1 MNPLAVTRILTSCTF
16 KVQRNLLRFAWNGHW
31 AIRAFERR
39 RKRAGGTVAPF
50 SETGPTGNLGCS
62 AGNEAF
68 FPAFLMLSV
77 TNRCHLRCK
86 GCWVEQTREPQQL
99 SLAQMNGIVTTA
111 QKYNSRFFGILGG
124 EPLLHPD
131 IFQLFADHRKAYFQL
146 FTNGLALTGEVASQL
161 AKTGN
166 VTPLISIEGLENET
180 RIRRGGDNVFA
191 RSLAGLEASVKAGLF
206 TGVAASINKRNFEEL
221 VSARYLDFLVNK
233 GVHYIWYYIYRPC
246 GSEPDFDSALE
257 EEQILAL
264 RRFLVEQRRRAR
276 IMIID
281 AYWDAKGN
289 AVCPGAMG
297 LSHHIAPSGAL
308 EFCPIVQFTG
318 ESLNDD
324 ASNLEE
330 ILQQNPLLKE
340 LRAFTSGIG
349 RRVVDR
355 TAALPPGVPGP
366 VGKSGGCIL
375 MESPKE
381 LAAFLREHNALD
393 SSNRHA
399 GGTNRDAFDELESRS
414 PMICHDLK
422 GKEIPEQSLAYRLG
436 KKYYFFGFGAYG

>member
-16 KVQRNLLRFAWNGHW
+16 KVQYNLLRFAWNGHR

-39 RKRAGGTVAPF
+39 RKLEVP
-50 SETGPTGNLGCS
+50 
-62 AGNEAF
+62 F

-86 GCWVEQTREPQQL
+86 GCWVEQTRETQQL

-131 IFQLFADHRKAYFQL
+131 IFQLFAGHRKAYFQL
-146 FTNGLALTGEVASQL
+146 FTNGLALTDEVALQL

-206 TGVAASINKRNFEEL
+206 TGVAASINKRNFGEL
-221 VSARYLDFLVNK
+221 VSVEYLDFLVNK

-246 GSEPDFDSALE
+246 GSEPDFDSALD
-257 EEQILAL
+257 EEQILTL
-264 RRFLVEQRRRAR
+264 RWFLVEQRRKAR
-276 IMIID
+276 ITIID
-281 AYWDAKGN
+281 AYWDAKGK

-297 LSHHIAPSGAL
+297 LSHHIAPNGAV
-308 EFCPIVQFTG
+308 EFCPIVQFSG
-318 ESLNDD
+318 EYLNDD
-324 ASNLEE
+324 ASNLEA
-330 ILQQNPLLKE
+330 ILQQNQLLKAM
-340 LRAFTSGIG
+340 RNFTSGIS
-349 RRVVDR
+349 RNCV
-355 TAALPPGVPGP
+355 
-366 VGKSGGCIL
+366 L
-375 MESPKE
+375 MESPNE
-381 LAAFLREHNALD
+381 LATFLREHNALD
-393 SSNRHA
+393 SSNR
-399 GGTNRDAFDELESRS
+399 DAFGELESRL